1 MKSTQI
7 YAGIFALSFLMAGA
21 LAQAAS
27 VTGTVTDKTTNRPA
41 AGDPVVL
48 VEPMSGMSEVGRTTT
63 NGQGRYSLN
72 LPGSNPYLIRVTH
85 QGADYFIPAPQGGG
99 SGDIPVYDVAAK
111 VSGVSIAEHVTGVET
126 DNGQLRVVER
136 DEIHN
141 ASAPPTTQWS
151 NRSFEVIL
159 PADAVL
165 GDASAQRPGAGSLPT
180 SVKLDADGPKG
191 HYSFNFPIQPDEGGK
206 GTLFQV
212 QYQLPYSSG
221 KYTFHSLVTLPADTV
236 WIVLPKSMAFTGG
249 SGSGFESSP
258 QDPSV
263 QTYLARN
270 VAPGHEVE
278 FSVSG
283 TGSFARDD
291 QNGQGNTG
299 GQGDNGEQ
307 NAGLRGWAG
316 RRHWRAHQYARS
328 SVEVQVVDSWRV
340 VAAAGG
346 CSGLSAAQAG
356 DCGGRGR
363 DRYGCASRLSGIAV
377 SSGLLHAR
385 IAYGQEHRGVE
396 HAQRGAVCVGEREDR
411 RHPHRGRI
419 RRAKGGAGN
428 DTQARAEEKLGFR
441 FQGSGVRSSPARA
454 IPFLPIAASRIPV
467 SFNNEDPSSHAALS
481 VLHCV
486 AWR

>member
-1 MKSTQI
+1 MT
-7 YAGIFALSFLMAGA
+7 GA
-21 LAQAAS
+21 LAQAAN

-48 VEPMSGMSEVGRTTT
+48 VEPMTGMSEVGRTTT
-63 NGQGRYSLN
+63 NAQGRYSLN

-99 SGDIPVYDVAAK
+99 SGDVPVYDVAAK

-136 DEIHN
+136 YEIHN

-221 KYTFHSLVTLPADTV
+221 KYSFHSLVTLPADTV

-270 VAPGHEVE
+270 VAPGRSVE

-291 QNGQGNTG
+291 QG

-307 NAGLRGWAG
+307 NAGAPASGPGGGIGAPINTPDPLSKYKWWILGGLSLLLA
-316 RRHWRAHQYARS
+316 A
-328 SVEVQVVDSWRV
+328 
-340 VAAAGG
+340 VAAFLLRRPATAGAAAATG
-346 CSGLSAAQAG
+346 TVALPGSAASPFPPAYSTPASPAARNTAVLNTLKEELFALESEKIAGTLSADEYAEQKA
-356 DCGGRGR
+356 
-363 DRYGCASRLSGIAV
+363 ALETI
-377 SSGLLHAR
+377 L
-385 IAYGQEHRGVE
+385 
-396 HAQRGAVCVGEREDR
+396 
-411 RHPHRGRI
+411 
-419 RRAKGGAGN
+419 RRALK
-428 DTQARAEEKLGFR
+428 K
-441 FQGSGVRSSPARA
+441 S
-454 IPFLPIAASRIPV
+454 
-467 SFNNEDPSSHAALS
+467 
-481 VLHCV
+481 
-486 AWR
+486 